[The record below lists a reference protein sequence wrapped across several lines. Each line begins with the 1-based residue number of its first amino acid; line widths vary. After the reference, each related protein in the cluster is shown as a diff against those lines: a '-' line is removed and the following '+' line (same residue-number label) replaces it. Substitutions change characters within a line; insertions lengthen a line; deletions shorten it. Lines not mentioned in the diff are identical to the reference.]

1 MGVLLHNYAGV
12 LKSYVFPSSSL
23 FSWFAEY
30 LVSDTGGQQLSISD
44 AFIKESLFNR
54 RVEEKSKE
62 LPFTPLGWHHNNLE
76 LLREEN
82 EEKQAMERL
91 L

>member
-44 AFIKESLFNR
+44 AFIKGN
-54 RVEEKSKE
+54 
-62 LPFTPLGWHHNNLE
+62 FTKDCTRNDICFMMLCL
-76 LLREEN
+76 
-82 EEKQAMERL
+82 KF
-91 L
+91 